1 MNQPGI
7 LLPTETRSECLGKGI
22 RTDQVTQLYLHFYWN
37 NFCLEMSTAGQM
49 VSEHFIA

>member
-1 MNQPGI
+1 MSQPDI
-7 LLPTETRSECLGKGI
+7 LFPAETKSGCLGKGI
-22 RTDQVTQLYLHFYWN
+22 RIDQVTQLYLHFYWN